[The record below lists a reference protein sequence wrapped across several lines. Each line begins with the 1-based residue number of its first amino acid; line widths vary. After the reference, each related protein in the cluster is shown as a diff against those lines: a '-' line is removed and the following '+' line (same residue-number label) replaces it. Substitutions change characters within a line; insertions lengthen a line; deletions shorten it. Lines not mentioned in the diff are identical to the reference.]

1 MAPMRFAALLALA
14 LVATGASAQGN
25 FSQYPGWSEYHA
37 AYPPRTALPNYEERG
52 LLERH
57 RPRLY
62 LPPGHE
68 GLIDFYR
75 DYITSGR
82 LYDGDG
88 NLVSEDVTQG
98 LLNRYADDPLAHFMH
113 VPRPG
118 AAKRPTVY
126 ARVDRGDILFG
137 ANVRYR
143 FTFLTYHAVFRRSG
157 LPAGLGGWRSVALSL
172 LGSLDDWHQLDHY
185 TSASVV
191 LDEANRPVALMLQQ
205 HNYRRSYVFGDTV
218 GLPADGRPQL
228 DVAIR
233 SNELYPHAPERRRHR
248 AAGFA
253 TPKSLRYMMG
263 FGEPPWNAADDIT
276 EGAGEA
282 QYKLEFLPQDDA
294 FYTFKGYLGERRVF
308 PGRDGP
314 PGADYNIW
322 PVLKPLGRQL
332 LSGFW
337 REGNEADL
345 QRLNATWGQTGD
357 ALDFLRVQSEAFA
370 ETLARVHRPPA
381 R

>member
-1 MAPMRFAALLALA
+1 MRFAALVALA
-14 LVATGASAQGN
+14 LVTTGAGAQGN

-37 AYPPRTALPNYEERG
+37 AYPPRAALPDYEQRG

-57 RPRLY
+57 RPRFY
-62 LPPGHE
+62 LPPGHA
-68 GLIDFYR
+68 GMIDFYR
-75 DYITSGR
+75 DYIAQGR

-88 NLVSEDVTQG
+88 KLVSEDVTQG
-98 LLNRYADDPLAHFMH
+98 LLNRYADEPLAHFMH
-113 VPRPG
+113 VPRAG
-118 AAKRPTVY
+118 AETRATVY
-126 ARVDRGDILFG
+126 ARADRGEVDFG
-137 ANVRYR
+137 ANGSHR

-157 LPAGLGGWRSVALSL
+157 LPAGLGGWRSIALAL
-172 LGSLDDWHQLDHY
+172 VGNLEDWHQLDHY

-191 LDEANRPVALMLQQ
+191 LDDANRPVALMLQQ
-205 HNYRRSYVFGDTV
+205 HNYRRSYVIGESV
-218 GLPADGRPQL
+218 PLAADGRPEL

-263 FGEPPWNAADDIT
+263 FGEPPWNAADDVT
-276 EGAGEA
+276 EGAVEV
-282 QYKLEFLPQDDA
+282 QYALEFLPQDDA

-322 PVLKPLGRQL
+322 PALKPLGRQL
-332 LSGFW
+332 LSGYW
-337 REGNEADL
+337 REGDEGDL
-345 QRLNATWGQTGD
+345 RRLEATWARTGD
-357 ALDFLRVQSEAFA
+357 SLDFLRAQSEAFA
-370 ETLARVHRPPA
+370 EALARVHRLPA